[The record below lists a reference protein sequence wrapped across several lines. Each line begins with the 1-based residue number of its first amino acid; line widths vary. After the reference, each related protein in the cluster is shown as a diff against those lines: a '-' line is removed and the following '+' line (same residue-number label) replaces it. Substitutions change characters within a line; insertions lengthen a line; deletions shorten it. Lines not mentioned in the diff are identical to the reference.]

1 MEIFGDFLRFLES
14 VRVFL
19 HASKE
24 FQRFS
29 ESFEEFWRYLK
40 SLRVFLKS
48 FREFRI
54 DFGDFLGIYE
64 SWEIFGDYKRVL
76 VIFGDFER
84 ILKKKKLILQVS
96 TVSLCSEL

>member
-1 MEIFGDFLRFLES
+1 MLLM
-14 VRVFL
+14 
-19 HASKE
+19 E
-24 FQRFS
+24 FQTVS